1 MSATISP
8 PRAAEPS
15 EDATAQ
21 AEADQ
26 RDAAIASL
34 KRKRKFIE
42 DAVAYVT
49 VNGVLWLIWALTDR
63 SADGFIP
70 WPAWV
75 SVIWGFLLAIDAW
88 RAYGRWPASLHR
100 PISEADIQR
109 EIERSRDDEPAGD
122 RFPRVPAP

>member
-1 MSATISP
+1 MSATITPQHAPESSGDP
-8 PRAAEPS
+8 IARVDAEL
-15 EDATAQ
+15 
-21 AEADQ
+21 

-49 VNGVLWLIWALTDR
+49 VNGVLWLIWALTDH
-63 SADGFIP
+63 SADGIMP

-88 RAYGRWPASLHR
+88 RAFGHYSWFTAR
-100 PISEADIQR
+100 PVFAH
-109 EIERSRDDEPAGD
+109 G
-122 RFPRVPAP
+122 F

>member
-1 MSATISP
+1 MSATITPQHAPEQSDDP
-8 PRAAEPS
+8 TAPADAEL
-15 EDATAQ
+15 
-21 AEADQ
+21 

-34 KRKRKFIE
+34 KRKRKFVE

-63 SADGFIP
+63 STDGLMP

-88 RAYGRWPASLHR
+88 RAFGHWPASLHR
-100 PISEADIQR
+100 PITEADIER
-109 EIERSRDDEPAGD
+109 EMKNSRGS
-122 RFPRVPAP
+122 